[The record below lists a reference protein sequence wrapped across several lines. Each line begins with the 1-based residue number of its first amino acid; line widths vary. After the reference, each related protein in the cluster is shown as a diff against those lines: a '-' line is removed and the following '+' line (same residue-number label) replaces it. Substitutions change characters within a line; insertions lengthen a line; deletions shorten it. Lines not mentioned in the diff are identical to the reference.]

1 MGPHCS
7 GYGEKCEA
15 LFCLCLKGCAT
26 LLLLC
31 TIRGRGIQWLPLK
44 LGVSIYCGSIGHNR
58 VLRGCGHVNSP
69 CEPSRRTG
77 TVLLDGSH
85 GLLTCP
91 QPRKT
96 RLWPMLPQ

>member
-77 TVLLDGSH
+77 TVAKLVGGVCGAS
-85 GLLTCP
+85 GASVGAN
-91 QPRKT
+91 RNA
-96 RLWPMLPQ
+96 RA